1 MDIVA
6 ARLVNQRLLH
16 PGVASVHEV
25 VRWLGAVQA
34 QDCGGAAWAV
44 AQRAGDTTRA
54 EVDAALA
61 DGSVLRTHVLRPT
74 WHLVSRDDIRWMLD
88 LTAGRVRRQMAYGNR
103 GAGLDDETFARSNRL
118 LATAL
123 DGNRQLTRAE
133 LRDAYAKGGMPI
145 TDPGALNRL
154 TMRAELDGVI
164 CSGAMRGRQ
173 HTYALLD
180 DRAPA
185 APSIPR
191 EEALARLAARY
202 FAGHGP
208 ATVKDFAWWSGLPVS
223 DATTG
228 ARTAQPA
235 LAQETHGSS
244 TYWFATASRTR
255 RAKTR
260 PQAHLLPNYD
270 EYTVGYADRSPVI
283 ALADLP
289 RLRARDDSIFTNVVL
304 VEGLIVGTWGRTL
317 GMRDVRIT
325 IDRLRAL
332 NDDEVAAIEAAATR
346 YGAFLRLQAR
356 VHIRDAPPNATRST
370 TR

>member
-6 ARLVNQRLLH
+6 ARLVNQRLHH
-16 PGVASVHEV
+16 PGGASVHDV
-25 VRWLGAVQA
+25 VHALGAVQA
-34 QDCGGAAWAV
+34 QDYGGAAWAV
-44 AQRAGDTTRA
+44 VQRTRDLTRTDVDT
-54 EVDAALA
+54 ALA
-61 DGSVLRTHVLRPT
+61 GGSVLRTHVLRPT

-88 LTAGRVRRQMAYGNR
+88 LTAERVRRQMAYGDR
-103 GAGLDDETFARSNRL
+103 GAGLDDETFARSNRV
-118 LATAL
+118 LAAAL
-123 DGNRQLTRAE
+123 DAGRQLTRAE
-133 LRDAYAKGGMPI
+133 LRDAYAQAGMPVA
-145 TDPGALNRL
+145 DPGALNRL
-154 TMRAELDGVI
+154 TMRAELDGVV
-164 CSGAMRGRQ
+164 CSGAIRGRQ

-180 DRAPA
+180 DRAPV

-223 DATTG
+223 EAATG
-228 ARTAQPA
+228 ARAAQPA
-235 LAQETHGSS
+235 LQQEMHGST
-244 TYWFATASRTR
+244 TYWYASASPAP
-255 RAKTR
+255 RAKRR

-304 VEGLIVGTWGRTL
+304 VDGLIVGTWGRTL
-317 GMRDVRIT
+317 GTSDVRIT
-325 IDRLRAL
+325 VNRLRTL
-332 NDDEVAAIEAAATR
+332 DVDEIDAIDTAAAR
-346 YGAFLRLQAR
+346 YGAFLGLQAT
-356 VHIRDAPPNATRST
+356 VHLRDAPPNATRFT

>member
-6 ARLVNQRLLH
+6 ARLVNQRLRHSLPATAH
-16 PGVASVHEV
+16 DVVH
-25 VRWLGAVQA
+25 WLGAVQA
-34 QDCGGAAWAV
+34 QDYGGAAWAV
-44 AQRAGDTTRA
+44 AQRAGAITRA
-54 EVDAALA
+54 DVDAALA
-61 DGSVLRTHVLRPT
+61 GGSVLRTHVLRPT

-88 LTAGRVRRQMAYGNR
+88 LTAGRVRRQMAYGDR
-103 GAGLDDETFARSNRL
+103 GAGLDDETFARSNRVL
-118 LATAL
+118 VAAL
-123 DGNRQLTRAE
+123 DAGRQLTRAE
-133 LRDAYAKGGMPI
+133 LRDTYAGAGMRV

-180 DRAPA
+180 ERAPA

-208 ATVKDFAWWSGLPVS
+208 ATVKDFAWWSGLPVG

-228 ARTAQPA
+228 AHTAEPA
-235 LAQETHGSS
+235 LAQETHGSN
-244 TYWFATASRTR
+244 TYWYASTIPTR
-255 RAKTR
+255 RPKTR

-304 VEGLIVGTWGRTL
+304 VNGLIVGTWGRTL
-317 GMRDVRIT
+317 GTTDVRIT
-325 IDRLRAL
+325 VNRLRML
-332 NDDEVAAIEAAATR
+332 DVDEIAAIEAAAIR
-346 YGAFLRLQAR
+346 YGAFLRLQPR
-356 VHIRDAPPNATRST
+356 VHIRDAPPNATRFT